1 MPEVI
6 MYSSEYCPYCVRA
19 RMLLE
24 GKQVTY
30 QEVRVDREL
39 EQRAKMQ
46 AMSGR
51 TSVPQIWIGEHH
63 VGGFTDLW
71 ALESNGELDE
81 LLTLQT

>member
-1 MPEVI
+1 
-6 MYSSEYCPYCVRA
+6 
-19 RMLLE
+19 MLLE